1 MPNSKTQPI
10 HEIMPELL
18 KKLSYP
24 GTVSKS
30 HFQTLGGPSFGNV
43 LGVFHFLLVQAK
55 TVVAVENNYNIHF
68 FPNRDNEG
76 FEMDPNKPSKQE
88 LEYNYF
94 TGVYKEY
101 HKGSTTDSILGL
113 IKSDFGFFRQ
123 GRVSRTLAR
132 ILGKLFRSSGSR

>member
-101 HKGSTTDSILGL
+101 HKGSTTDSILDSL
-113 IKSDFGFFRQ
+113 RW
-123 GRVSRTLAR
+123 SRK
-132 ILGKLFRSSGSR
+132 I